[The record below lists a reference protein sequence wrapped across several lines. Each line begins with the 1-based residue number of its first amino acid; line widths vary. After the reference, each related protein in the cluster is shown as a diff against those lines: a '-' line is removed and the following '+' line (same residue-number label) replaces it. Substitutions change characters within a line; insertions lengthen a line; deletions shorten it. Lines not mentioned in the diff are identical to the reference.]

1 MKLYET
7 LNKCLHYGEVKLI
20 LNNTYNLGNFM
31 NREELVNKLIDSRLH
46 TKARKLLE
54 LVYVDGHSQAEA
66 ARMVGVSPQVSSQY
80 VMRFRK
86 L

>member
-1 MKLYET
+1 MTKQ
-7 LNKCLHYGEVKLI
+7 
-20 LNNTYNLGNFM
+20 
-31 NREELVNKLIDSRLH
+31 ELVTKLTDTRLR

-54 LVYVDGHSQAEA
+54 LVYVEGYSQAEA
-66 ARMVGVSPQVSSQY
+66 ARTLDVSAQVASKY

>member
-1 MKLYET
+1 MTKAD
-7 LNKCLHYGEVKLI
+7 
-20 LNNTYNLGNFM
+20 
-31 NREELVNKLIDSRLH
+31 LVTKLIDSRLQ

-54 LVYVDGHSQAEA
+54 LVYVEGLSQAEA
-66 ARMVGVSPQVSSQY
+66 ARTIGVSVQVASQY

>member
-1 MKLYET
+1 MTKQ
-7 LNKCLHYGEVKLI
+7 
-20 LNNTYNLGNFM
+20 
-31 NREELVNKLIDSRLH
+31 ELVNKLIDSRLR

-54 LVYVDGHSQAEA
+54 LVYVEGYGQAEA
-66 ARMVGVSPQVSSQY
+66 ARTIGVSAQVSSQY